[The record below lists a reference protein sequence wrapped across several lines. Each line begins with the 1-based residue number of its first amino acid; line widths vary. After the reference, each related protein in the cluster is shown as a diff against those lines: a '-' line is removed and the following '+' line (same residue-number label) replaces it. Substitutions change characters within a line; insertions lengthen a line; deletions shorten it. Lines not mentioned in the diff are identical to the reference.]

1 MKQYIKNNK
10 IKSKNHIIVYK
21 DGMHTFNPTEEM
33 ILADG
38 WVEYVTPIYEP
49 TIEDIKKHK
58 KEEILHFDSSNE
70 INEFTINEIPV
81 WLDKATR
88 AGLVLRFQAEVAV
101 GNTETTLWYNGL
113 EFSLPLDKAVQML
126 YAIEIYASQ
135 CYDNTQKHLAEVDKL
150 EVIDEINDYNYR
162 IGYPEKLKF

>member
-88 AGLVLRFQAEVAV
+88 AGLVLRF
-101 GNTETTLWYNGL
+101 
-113 EFSLPLDKAVQML
+113 
-126 YAIEIYASQ
+126 
-135 CYDNTQKHLAEVDKL
+135 
-150 EVIDEINDYNYR
+150 
-162 IGYPEKLKF
+162 